1 MESYIIKA
9 ADMVLVN
16 TSEIHSL
23 SSLEK
28 DNLCLVLQFSPNIIA
43 EEYGKNRIFHFHF
56 NTTIK
61 EPANMERVDEF
72 RKDLV
77 TMGLALNEKPDGYQF
92 YVKSF
97 LYRFIGNLFSYTKYD
112 IEAENKAATSDAS
125 LDAFEKINNYIKS
138 NYKKKLQSMSCA
150 KKWE

>member
-1 MESYIIKA
+1 MKNMIVSIENSCPHFHFDYELVFVLRGSLTLKVGMESYIIKA

-61 EPANMERVDEF
+61 EPANMERVMSF
-72 RKDLV
+72 V
-77 TMGLALNEKPDGYQF
+77 TTWSQWAWL
-92 YVKSF
+92 
-97 LYRFIGNLFSYTKYD
+97 
-112 IEAENKAATSDAS
+112 
-125 LDAFEKINNYIKS
+125 
-138 NYKKKLQSMSCA
+138 
-150 KKWE
+150 